1 MKLFNVKKI
10 CTSALSVLF
19 TTSGLITEMK
29 VKEIGVLKPIVPKR
43 SLCFTYGQIFPLVT
57 FGVAP
62 RLFSLAAIGS
72 FATLENWSF
81 LSGIIYKLRHFAWF
95 ELRNSFCLSAETKQ
109 NPYDDGSVHWIF
121 YVFSGSVQHFE
132 LAFQFHCLDWYFK
145 LSFAFRWSWVYAC
158 HSKS

>member
-1 MKLFNVKKI
+1 
-10 CTSALSVLF
+10 
-19 TTSGLITEMK
+19 MK

-81 LSGIIYKLRHFAWF
+81 YLASFISYKNFAWF

-109 NPYDDGSVHWIF
+109 SPYDDGSVHWIF
-121 YVFSGSVQHFE
+121 YVFCGSVQHFE
-132 LAFQFHCLDWYFK
+132 LAFQFHCLDKPFQF
-145 LSFAFRWSWVYAC
+145 SFAFDWFRLNAYYCQLPTIIDFRIRASMRFL
-158 HSKS
+158 